1 MLYLFLYFVCCK
13 LPHGKF
19 TNSKTATETKYNT
32 SETIGFARKAEQTP
46 IIHYSFYSSYRRDSC
61 CSFSVYHKR
70 RNSFLRRY
78 KCMAQFIIHFSLKK
92 FGFENHQITF
102 EHPKPLAKP
111 MRTYPQ
117 KRQL

>member
-46 IIHYSFYSSYRRDSC
+46 IIHYSF
-61 CSFSVYHKR
+61 
-70 RNSFLRRY
+70 
-78 KCMAQFIIHFSLKK
+78 FIIHSTAPTVAILVVLSASIINA
-92 FGFENHQITF
+92 EIHSTAPIV
-102 EHPKPLAKP
+102 A
-111 MRTYPQ
+111 
-117 KRQL
+117 